1 MMRKVMIYVLLS
13 LLGLTFQSCGGQ
25 TKNNKKDKD
34 MTNGYTWG
42 PAASAPLMFHADSR
56 YVIFY
61 VGEDNSPYPVIYSS
75 LDGGIAGGSSN
86 AALNAFDTQMAMPN
100 GFKTIWLSFAERKV
114 YRGDFTFTEEQK
126 ERYKKLFVQGFE
138 TTENIND
145 SIELVHETYTT
156 FCVTFIPGGRA
167 LLHITGPGRRVYVD
181 SFQCEEL
188 KDITLEDLNF
198 PYVTECNTIQEYFD
212 KALKYE
218 EFNLMLAYIKEHG
231 IPFKLWDRYL
241 ERFNYK
247 IKIEFENE
255 ETVLDPDYGSS
266 YANGEIRKSRHGI
279 SEDSLSRI
287 KSLAF
292 KWYVG
297 DVKYTGHFYFNE
309 EDVLNIFDE
318 AYGKDR
324 TQQGEFIIRVSK
336 YNNWFDI
343 VLRVGEKE
351 YLFDTKKRTQIHV
364 FKLSPGQKA
373 GDDEVHYNNHRHI
386 HSSDIKFIGE

>member
-1 MMRKVMIYVLLS
+1 MIRRIMIYALLS
-13 LLGLTFQSCGGQ
+13 LLGLNFQSCGGQ

-126 ERYKKLFVQGFE
+126 ERYKQLFVQGFE

-188 KDITLEDLNF
+188 KYITLEDLNF

-218 EFNLMLAYIKEHG
+218 EFNLMLAYIKAHG
-231 IPFKLWDRYL
+231 IPYKLWDRYL

-247 IKIEFENE
+247 IKIEFENN
-255 ETVLDPDYGSS
+255 ETILDLDYG
-266 YANGEIRKSRHGI
+266 YKFANGEMFKSRDGV
-279 SEDSLSRI
+279 SVDSLARI
-287 KSLAF
+287 KT
-292 KWYVG
+292 
-297 DVKYTGHFYFNE
+297 TGFTWSVADTVYAGRFFYNE
-309 EDVLNIFDE
+309 NEVLDIFDK

-324 TQQGEFIIRVSK
+324 RQQGEFVIRVSK

-343 VLRVGEKE
+343 FLRVGDKEFKFEK
-351 YLFDTKKRTQIHV
+351 TQIHV
-364 FKLSPGQKA
+364 FKQGVDQHDRDA
-373 GDDEVHYNNHRHI
+373 VVHYDNYRGE
-386 HSSDIKFIGE
+386 DPTKFIGE

>member
-1 MMRKVMIYVLLS
+1 MKKIMIYALLS
-13 LLGLTFQSCGGQ
+13 LLGLNFQSCGGQ
-25 TKNNKKDKD
+25 IPNNKKDKD

-61 VGEDNSPYPVIYSS
+61 VGEDNAPYPVIYSS
-75 LDGGIAGGSSN
+75 LGGGIANGSSN

-100 GFKTIWLSFAERKV
+100 GFQTIWLSFAERKV
-114 YRGDFTFTEEQK
+114 YRGDFAFTEEQK
-126 ERYKKLFVQGFE
+126 ERYKQLFVQGFE
-138 TTENIND
+138 TTEKKND

-188 KDITLEDLNF
+188 KDITLEELNF
-198 PYVTECNTIQEYFD
+198 PYETKCNSLQEYFD

-218 EFNLMLAYIKEHG
+218 EFHLMLAYIKEHG

-247 IKIEFENE
+247 IKVEFENE
-255 ETVLDPDYGSS
+255 ETVIDPDYG
-266 YANGEIRKSRHGI
+266 YYFTNGEMFGSMDNVKVDAYARPM
-279 SEDSLSRI
+279 SLHMAWS
-287 KSLAF
+287 
-292 KWYVG
+292 VT
-297 DVKYTGHFYFNE
+297 DTVYTGHFYFNE

-324 TQQGEFIIRVSK
+324 TQHGEFIIRVSK

-343 VLRVGEKE
+343 VLRVGENE
-351 YLFDTKKRTQIHV
+351 YKFDTEKRTQIHV
-364 FKLSPGQKA
+364 FKVTPENKNYDDHLFYWNYRGQYLK
-373 GDDEVHYNNHRHI
+373 
-386 HSSDIKFIGE
+386 KFIGE